1 MHYRNLLISVGVI
14 AVVLT
19 LTYVVINGGTEEY
32 SAHDSDTLSRVEQD
46 DQEFVEEVPP
56 APIASP
62 GTVISNETNDT
73 EEAVIPAPTPTIPTP
88 APKPAVVEEKPV
100 TNPPAAIPA
109 PSPEPVTPEPSGY
122 TLADVRAHATESSCW
137 SIVDGSVY
145 DLTAFIGKHPGGESK
160 ILRMCGTDGT
170 NSFMR
175 EHGGDSKP
183 EATLERY
190 YLGAYSG

>member
-46 DQEFVEEVPP
+46 DQGLPEVVPP
-56 APIASP
+56 APLTSP
-62 GTVISNETNDT
+62 DTAISSETNEVKD
-73 EEAVIPAPTPTIPTP
+73 VFVPAPSVPS
-88 APKPAVVEEKPV
+88 PKPAVVVEEKPA
-100 TNPPAAIPA
+100 TPAPVATPE

-183 EATLERY
+183 EAMLERY